1 MDNRPHKIST
11 ENKLNEPFY
20 YNERVDVI
28 QQKIG
33 KVVEAQIISIRG
45 PIFVVRYLDTKFEE
59 NIYRDE
65 NLILKQ
71 CKYL

>member
-1 MDNRPHKIST
+1 MDNRPHTYST
-11 ENKLNEPFY
+11 ENTFDEPFY

-28 QQKIG
+28 KPKKG

-45 PIFVVRYLDTKFEE
+45 PIFVVRYTDSKEEE

-71 CKYL
+71 CK

>member
-1 MDNRPHKIST
+1 MDNRPHKFST
-11 ENKLNEPFY
+11 ENTLNEPFY

-28 QQKIG
+28 EPKKG

-45 PIFVVRYLDTKFEE
+45 PIFVVRYLDTKIEE
-59 NIYRDE
+59 NIYREE

-71 CKYL
+71 CKY